1 MWPLTRQ
8 GVLQRSSLSIFV
20 ISIFFAFLYDRY
32 VRSTTMSKEKP
43 PNVLIIVAD
52 DLGFSDTSPYGG
64 EIDTPNLQKL
74 ADEGI
79 RMTGFHTAASCSP
92 TRAMLLSGT
101 DSHIAGLGC
110 MAEKIR
116 KAPQIFKGKPG
127 YEGYL
132 NYRVAALGEILQ
144 DAGYFTFMSGKWHL
158 GLEKTLGPHARGFS
172 KVLSFLPG
180 GGNHFNHE
188 PQLYGLNE
196 KPAAIFKGDGIW
208 MKDGEFINGSTDL
221 PKDFYSSNTFMDHF
235 LDILKERTAD
245 ERTQPFC
252 GYLPF
257 TAPHWP
263 LQAPQEV
270 IKKYRGK
277 YDDGPI
283 ALRDS
288 RLQSLIEKGLVP
300 PDVEPA
306 SLHMLNTKPWEEMSD
321 EEKRKSSRAME
332 VYAAMVDLIDV
343 NIGRVR
349 TYLEETGELD
359 NTFIAFMS
367 DNGAE
372 GQLLEALPVL
382 AGYTVEDIVKKYY
395 DNSLDNIGNYNSFVW
410 YGPQWAG
417 AATAPS
423 RGAKSHSTEGGIHCP
438 CIVRYPPSLRQG
450 GLVTG
455 AFTTVMDIV
464 PTVLDLAGLKH
475 PSPIFRGREVMPVRG
490 KSWRPILEHPE
501 DQSVQIYKD
510 EDVVGWEQLGIAAV
524 RVGDWKALFL
534 PPPKGP
540 GRWELYDLSKDL
552 GEVHDL
558 AESRPEK
565 LKEMLQHYETY
576 FQETGMFDSFTMYQE
591 ALKQRRAEKG
601 GIGNNRDVSYVST
614 LWQSLTFLQERFKS
628 LLKGNWGEE

>member
-1 MWPLTRQ
+1 
-8 GVLQRSSLSIFV
+8 
-20 ISIFFAFLYDRY
+20 
-32 VRSTTMSKEKP
+32 MSKEKP

-74 ADEGI
+74 ADEGL

-110 MAEKIR
+110 MAEKIASALR

-144 DAGYFTFMSGKWHL
+144 DAGYFTLMSGKWHL
-158 GLEKTLGPHARGFS
+158 GLEKAHGPHARGFT
-172 KVLSFLPG
+172 KALSFLPG

-188 PQLYGLNE
+188 PQLYGLKE
-196 KPAAIFKGDGIW
+196 KPTAIFKGDGIW
-208 MKDGEFINGSTDL
+208 MKDRDFINGSTDL

-235 LDILKERTAD
+235 LDVLKERTTD
-245 ERTQPFC
+245 EQNQPFF

-277 YDDGPI
+277 YDDGPV
-283 ALRDS
+283 ALRDR

-300 PDVEPA
+300 PDVVPA
-306 SLHMLNTKPWEEMSD
+306 PLHMLKTKPWEELSK

-349 TYLEETGELD
+349 NYLEETGELD
-359 NTFIAFMS
+359 NTFIVFMS

-395 DNSLDNIGNYNSFVW
+395 NNSLDNIGNYNSFVW

-438 CIVRYPPSLRQG
+438 CIVRYPPSLRQA
-450 GLVTG
+450 GLITN

-475 PSPIFRGREVMPVRG
+475 PSPIFRGREVVPVRG
-490 KSWRPILEHPE
+490 KSWRPILERPD
-501 DQSVQIYKD
+501 DQNVQIYKD
-510 EDVVGWEQLGIAAV
+510 MDIVGWEQLGIAAV

-552 GEVHDL
+552 GEVQDL

-576 FQETGMFDSFTMYQE
+576 FQETGMFDSLTMYHE
-591 ALKQRRAEKG
+591 ALKQKRAEKRG
-601 GIGNNRDVSYVST
+601 AGDNRSVSYTFT
-614 LWQSLTFLQERFKS
+614 LWQSLSFLQARFIN
-628 LLKGNWGEE
+628 LLKGNWNDE